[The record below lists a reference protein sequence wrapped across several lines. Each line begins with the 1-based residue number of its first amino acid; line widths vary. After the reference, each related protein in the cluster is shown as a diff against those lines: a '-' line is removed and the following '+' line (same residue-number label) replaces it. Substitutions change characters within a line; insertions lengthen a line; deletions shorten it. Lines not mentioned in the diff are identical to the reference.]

1 MYYEPYKKKPA
12 RKRRRRKSFRAWFTG
27 LLLRLIATVLVLAVL
42 CAGLLYAV
50 PVSFFMIE
58 PRESDLA
65 LTDGL
70 PSDRLNVLLLGVDV
84 LNDSSQRSDTM
95 IVASIGYQDVRLT
108 SFMRDIL
115 VDIPGYGTTKLNSAY
130 AHGGPELVMRTL
142 NSNFGLNIMHY
153 VTVDFVSLVEIVD
166 AIGGVDIDITQ
177 AEMEQINKN
186 VYSSRKVFAPL
197 GYTATELTEY
207 GENIHLNGLRAL
219 GYARIRKIDSD
230 FMRTSRQRTLLTAM
244 INKVRGNLWNPVMLY
259 KLSDAL
265 LNAIDTNMSL
275 IQLVSLGEKAIIAGE
290 VSQLRLPV
298 EGSYADNGSTL
309 RITSFE
315 ANTDAFREFVYEQD

>member
-1 MYYEPYKKKPA
+1 MYYESYKKKPA
-12 RKRRRRKSFRAWFTG
+12 RKMRRRKSFRAWFTG
-27 LLLRLIATVLVLAVL
+27 LLLKLIIWVLVLAAL

-58 PRESDLA
+58 PRESNLS
-65 LTDGL
+65 LTNGL
-70 PSDRLNVLLLGVDV
+70 PSDHLNVLLLGVDV
-84 LNDSSQRSDTM
+84 LNDSSQRSDAM

-115 VDIPGYGTTKLNSAY
+115 VDIPGYGTGKLNSAY

-142 NSNFGLNIMHY
+142 NERFDLNIMHY

-166 AIGGVDIDITQ
+166 AMGGVDIDISE

-197 GYTATELTEY
+197 GYTATPLTEY
-207 GENIHLNGLRAL
+207 GDDTHLNGLRAL

-230 FMRTSRQRTLLTAM
+230 FMRTSRQRTLLKAM
-244 INKVRGNLWNPVMLY
+244 IGKVRANLWNPVMLWR
-259 KLSDAL
+259 LGDAVISAL
-265 LNAIDTNMSL
+265 DTNMSL
-275 IQLVSLGEKAIIAGE
+275 VQLISLGEKVLAAGD
-290 VSQLRLPV
+290 VSQMRLPV
-298 EGSYADNGSTL
+298 EGSYSDNGSAL
-309 RITSFE
+309 RITDTK
-315 ANTDAFREFVYEQD
+315 ANIEAFRHFIYE

>member
-1 MYYEPYKKKPA
+1 MYYESYQKKPA

-27 LLLRLIATVLVLAVL
+27 LLLKLIIWVLVLAAV

-58 PRESDLA
+58 PRENNLSLA
-65 LTDGL
+65 GDL
-70 PSDRLNVLLLGVDV
+70 PSDHLNVLLLGVDV

-95 IVASIGYQDVRLT
+95 IVASIGYQDVKLT

-115 VDIPGYGTTKLNSAY
+115 VNIPGYGTGKLNSAY

-142 NSNFGLNIMHY
+142 NERFDLNIMHY

-166 AIGGVDIDITQ
+166 AMGGVDISISE

-197 GYTATELTEY
+197 GYTATPLTEY
-207 GENIHLNGLRAL
+207 GDDIHLNGLRAL

-230 FMRTSRQRTLLTAM
+230 FMRTSRQRTLLKAM
-244 INKVRGNLWNPVMLY
+244 IGKVRANLWNPFMLY
-259 KLSDAL
+259 KLGDAV
-265 LNAIDTNMSL
+265 LNALDTNMSL
-275 IQLVSLGEKAIIAGE
+275 VQLVSLGEKVLAAGDI
-290 VSQLRLPV
+290 SQMRLPV
-298 EGSYADNGSTL
+298 EGSYSDNGSSL
-309 RITSFE
+309 RITDTK
-315 ANTDAFREFVYEQD
+315 ANIEAFRRFAYE